1 MIALYP
7 GAFKPPHRGHF
18 EVVKRLLKGNHGG
31 HVYSIDN
38 YQDVGTKA
46 LSGKEGKVDKINKV
60 IVFPGGGERNG
71 ITKGEAIA
79 IWQMYA
85 KYLPGLEV
93 MDGQKNPMFAA
104 KDYAKANTEDK
115 FYAITGVRDESDFS
129 DLKRITTFKNTPHVE
144 GLMITSNEGDSV
156 RASDL
161 RNAALKG
168 SLDDI
173 IDFFPKELN
182 REELFKIMRMLKDNI
197 IAEAMNQ
204 KIENLFEE
212 MFTTNEENRYNKDGY
227 DEGDIKLM
235 GDYILPIDKM
245 VVLQAEEDTYNRGL
259 LVTNN
264 KDKSYDVA
272 YWADDKT
279 KPYPIGI
286 EIDGKEVAKDA
297 KIIKFLF
304 HPEMKETADPQD
316 GKAAPY
322 GSGYK
327 KVEELE
333 LKDYI
338 TSLVEYML
346 DKKMNI
352 TPLPEIKIRHDEDN
366 SKNFFGRTAYYD
378 PNVKEIVLFVDGR
391 HNKDIVRS
399 FSHEMVHHIQNLEG
413 RLQNIQTTNT
423 NEDSNLLEIEAEA
436 YMQGNIT
443 FRNWEDSLKNKNES
457 LWANIN
463 AKRKSGRKK
472 SHGNSKAYK
481 AAKKAGKALTKSKK
495 AKMNEASYDKLSNKV
510 SSAIFASFKEALVKG
525 EDGEFMLT
533 VGPQEDADIKSNMT
547 FDIQAVVKITD
558 DVYSVDG
565 GANAGYDDDGDEI
578 DPFINIVFQ
587 IPKNVNL
594 KELSFDLKDVVRHEI
609 EHLTQD
615 GENLKQG
622 KYIPDDK
629 ELRDLID
636 AGLLD
641 KDEYYKLPKEVD
653 AMIQGMYFKAK
664 KSKTPFVDVVDDYF
678 EKAKV
683 TPEERPKIKALWNKR
698 LPALGIKQRL

>member
-495 AKMNEASYDKLSNKV
+495 AKMNEGRYDKISNQV
-510 SSAIFASFKEALVKG
+510 SSDLFNSLK
-525 EDGEFMLT
+525 DGETSFFKNYETGDLDFNVFGDFIPT
-533 VGPQEDADIKSNMT
+533 GSVKYFDVDGDADYDETGEGNDSIRVIVSYNPKVVPDAYK
-547 FDIQAVVKITD
+547 DIAYT
-558 DVYSVDG
+558 
-565 GANAGYDDDGDEI
+565 
-578 DPFINIVFQ
+578 
-587 IPKNVNL
+587 
-594 KELSFDLKDVVRHEI
+594 LKDIVRHEI
-609 EHLTQD
+609 EHLTHSD
-615 GENLKQG
+615 SDNLKPG
-622 KYIPDDK
+622 KYMEDDTLVRALVK
-629 ELRDLID
+629 TGALPKGD
-636 AGLLD
+636 
-641 KDEYYKLPKEVD
+641 YFKLAKEVD
-653 AMIQGMYFKAK
+653 ANIQGMYFRAK
-664 KSKTPFVDVVDDYF
+664 KEKRPFADVVKQYFDDQDL
-678 EKAKV
+678 
-683 TPEERPKIKALWNKR
+683 PKEDYEDILNLMRKR

>member
-18 EVVKRLLKGNHGG
+18 EVVKSLLNGTHNGQ
-31 HVYSIDN
+31 VYTKDN
-38 YQDVGTKA
+38 YKDAGTSS
-46 LSGKEGKVDKINKV
+46 LSGKKSIVDKIDKV

-71 ITKGEAIA
+71 ITKGESMA
-79 IWQMYA
+79 IWKIYS
-85 KYLPGLEV
+85 KYLPGIEV
-93 MDGQKNPMFAA
+93 MDGEKNPMFAA
-104 KDYAKANTEDK
+104 KEYAKANTDK
-115 FYAITGVRDESDFS
+115 DFYAITGIRSED
-129 DLKRITTFKNTPHVE
+129 DLVDLRRITTFTNTPNVQ
-144 GLMITSNEGDSV
+144 GLVIPAAKGNNV

-161 RNAALKG
+161 RKAALSG
-168 SLDDI
+168 NLDELR
-173 IDFFPKELN
+173 DFFPKQLK
-182 REELFKIMRMLKDNI
+182 REELLSILKMLKDNI
-197 IAEAMNQ
+197 ISEVMNE
-204 KIENLFEE
+204 KMENLFEE

-297 KIIKFLF
+297 KIIKFMF

-327 KVEELE
+327 KVNELE

-366 SKNFFGRTAYYD
+366 SENFFGKTAYYD

-413 RLQNIQTTNT
+413 RLNNIQTSDTTSDN
-423 NEDSNLLEIEAEA
+423 NLLKIEAEA

-443 FRNWEDSLKNKNES
+443 FRNWEDSIKNNKVMAE
-457 LWANIN
+457 
-463 AKRKSGRKK
+463 
-472 SHGNSKAYK
+472 
-481 AAKKAGKALTKSKK
+481 GK
-495 AKMNEASYDKLSNKV
+495 YDKISNDL
-510 SSAIFASFKEALVKG
+510 SSAVFKIFKDAYEKGKEVK
-525 EDGEFMLT
+525 DTFRI
-533 VGPQEDADIKSNMT
+533 GPEPDADYEHNLE
-547 FDIQAVVKITD
+547 FDLNIYMKLSKD
-558 DVYSVDG
+558 KYSVDG
-565 GANAGYDDDGDEI
+565 GANAGYDDAGDEI
-578 DPFINIVFQ
+578 QPLINVVFEL
-587 IPKNVNL
+587 PKDVNW
-594 KELSFDLKDVVRHEI
+594 KDVSFDIKDVIRHEI

-622 KYIPDDK
+622 KYIPDDQT
-629 ELRDLID
+629 LRDLID

-653 AMIQGMYFKAK
+653 AMIQGMYYKAK
-664 KSKTPFVDVVDDYF
+664 KSKTPFADVVDDYF
-678 EKAKV
+678 DKAKV

-698 LPALGIKQRL
+698 IPALGIKQRL